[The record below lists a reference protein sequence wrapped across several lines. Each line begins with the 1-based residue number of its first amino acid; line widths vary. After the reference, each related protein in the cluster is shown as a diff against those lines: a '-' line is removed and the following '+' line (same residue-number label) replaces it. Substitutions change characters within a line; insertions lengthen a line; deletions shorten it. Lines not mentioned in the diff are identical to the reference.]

1 MDSLYEPTIIQ
12 GLVPTTF
19 KFFQSGTEDP
29 DTTLPLLQHDDYV
42 RLAFGPSSQWQRGGG
57 LVAADVERVM
67 AASARALL
75 RDLGGLGAWHDLRRR
90 GGRGRDEARCR
101 LLDVY
106 IVREQEDPQR
116 VYIDRFSD
124 SGDRCR
130 PNPRLAD
137 WVEWGIL
144 VKDRKRFRFEVLVEV
159 KTEEKGKGKSVM

>member
-116 VYIDRFSD
+116 VYIDRQ
-124 SGDRCR
+124 GQ
-130 PNPRLAD
+130 RLSAETGLSEAD
-137 WVEWGIL
+137 TLAQQFET
-144 VKDRKRFRFEVLVEV
+144 FRNLFIN
-159 KTEEKGKGKSVM
+159 M